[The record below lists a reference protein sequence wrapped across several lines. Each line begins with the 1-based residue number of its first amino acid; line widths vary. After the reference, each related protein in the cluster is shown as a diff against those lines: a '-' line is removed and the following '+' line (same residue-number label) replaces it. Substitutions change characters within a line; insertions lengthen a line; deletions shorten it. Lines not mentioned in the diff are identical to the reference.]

1 QQSTTALVILAI
13 PLGLGVVITAK
24 ERVEKASATGIP
36 LAAGARGRDSRG
48 RGPLAAHESLHGL
61 GRDQAKHHLHDRVAQ
76 ETGDPGLARLTSA
89 GAARGRRIATKQ
101 TAERSE
107 DIVAAAS
114 AKQPTE
120 QPATTTG
127 AKLPRQAGKLARV
140 VRAVTEIDPGLVTHD
155 AAELLPLLR
164 RKLAQRARRNLFEL
178 VVRELCRHALVVLD
192 RLFRGIAIG
201 LVPGLHARHEI
212 VRAAHAGLVVVFVIG
227 PEEPAQ
233 DLVHYCAFR
242 MIPRGAL

>member
-36 LAAGARGRDSRG
+36 LVAGARGRDSRG

-61 GRDQAKHHLHDRVAQ
+61 GGEQAKHHLHDRVAQ
-76 ETGDPGLARLTSA
+76 ETGDPGLARLP
-89 GAARGRRIATKQ
+89 GADATRGRRIATQQ
-101 TAERSE
+101 TAERPE

-120 QPATTTG
+120 QPATTG

-155 AAELLPLLR
+155 AVELL
-164 RKLAQRARRNLFEL
+164 
-178 VVRELCRHALVVLD
+178 
-192 RLFRGIAIG
+192 
-201 LVPGLHARHEI
+201 
-212 VRAAHAGLVVVFVIG
+212 
-227 PEEPAQ
+227 
-233 DLVHYCAFR
+233 
-242 MIPRGAL
+242 

>member
-24 ERVEKASATGIP
+24 ERVEKAPATGIP

-61 GRDQAKHHLHDRVAQ
+61 GGDQAKHHLHDRVAQ
-76 ETGDPGLARLTSA
+76 ETGDPGLARLP
-89 GAARGRRIATKQ
+89 GADATRGRRIATQQ

-114 AKQPTE
+114 AKQPAE

-127 AKLPRQAGKLARV
+127 GLLGRSEEHTSELQSRENLVCRLLLEKKKSRCGGPSRWAP
-140 VRAVTEIDPGLVTHD
+140 AV
-155 AAELLPLLR
+155 A
-164 RKLAQRARRNLFEL
+164 
-178 VVRELCRHALVVLD
+178 
-192 RLFRGIAIG
+192 
-201 LVPGLHARHEI
+201 
-212 VRAAHAGLVVVFVIG
+212 
-227 PEEPAQ
+227 PAS
-233 DLVHYCAFR
+233 
-242 MIPRGAL
+242 